1 MRQFCEVCGETRCAR
16 VDASCRVPCVSH
28 ALRHVHDVHNGP
40 AYLAECAQQRE
51 AAMAR
56 TIYGSSQRAG
66 HVAHSMTEH
75 LWDCGTQFE
84 CECGWLSPFAP
95 SKLGLL
101 ESAVAEHKAGIR
113 HGLEMTEQT
122 ANRCGFERRGP
133 PRYSWVEVREPWLP
147 MDDQPAIQADMRSK
161 GLDPDGPLMPLPAPQ
176 ANAERVFAAPAHDYL
191 AALYRSYVAPV

>member
-1 MRQFCEVCGETRCAR
+1 MSQVCEVCGETRCAR

-28 ALRHVHDVHNGP
+28 ALRHVYDVHNP
-40 AYLAECAQQRE
+40 YIAEWLRRHDNELLKSVE
-51 AAMAR
+51 ANMA
-56 TIYGSSQRAG
+56 SCHQ
-66 HVAHSMTEH
+66 MTEH

-95 SKLGLL
+95 SKRGLL
-101 ESAVAEHKAGIR
+101 ESAVAEHKSGIR
-113 HGLEMTEQT
+113 HVLETTEQA

-133 PRYSWVEVREPWLP
+133 PRYSWGGAREPWLP

-176 ANAERVFAAPAHDYL
+176 ANAERVFSAPAHDYL
-191 AALYRSYVAPV
+191 AALHRSYVPPV